1 MAREIKFRAKDFTKS
16 WNYGCVAVG
25 NETAVLFPK
34 MKDGSVR
41 IGVQFYVVPDT
52 ICQFTG
58 LRDELDH
65 EVYEGDIIMLD
76 GSPEL
81 GYRVVVYYEEAFCI
95 ATRKEYDLLCK
106 GEHPYM
112 NDYAHMTCLNE
123 WSNTGL
129 VRVVGNVYDNPELL
143 TKSENEL

>member
-16 WNYGCVAVG
+16 WNYGFVAVG
-25 NETAVLFPK
+25 NESAVLFPK
-34 MKDGSVR
+34 MKDGAVQ
-41 IGVQFYVVPDT
+41 IGIQIYVLPET

-58 LRDELDH
+58 LSDELDH
-65 EVYEGDIIMLD
+65 EVYEGDIVMLD

-81 GYRVVVYYEEAFCI
+81 GRRVVVYYEEAFNI
-95 ATRKEYDLLCK
+95 ATRQEYEYLQK

-112 NDYAHMTCLNE
+112 NDYAHRTCLNE

-129 VRVVGNVYDNPELL
+129 VRVVGNIYDDPKLL
-143 TKSENEL
+143 ED